1 MQVDGYTFLQST
13 TLATVSTDICGLLGS
28 AAFTGLGVYS
38 YASGMSQLRQR
49 ELEILKSGT
58 RYGLGARRASIYVLS
73 ASLVGIG
80 AYRLVN

>member
-1 MQVDGYTFLQST
+1 MQVDGYCFQCTST
-13 TLATVSTDICGLLGS
+13 ITAVGTDLCGILGS
-28 AAFTGLGVYS
+28 AAFTGLGIYS

-49 ELEILKSGT
+49 ELEILQSAT

-73 ASLVGIG
+73 ATLVGIG